1 MTGDESKGLFP
12 TMIAH
17 ERPVIAIVGR
27 PNVGKSTLFNRLTG
41 SRLAIT
47 DDLSGVTR
55 DRIFATVEWSG
66 KRFTLVDTG
75 GYLRN
80 SEDVIERAVRDQ
92 VEIAVS
98 EADVIIQV
106 CDVQIGVTDLDR
118 EVSERLRK
126 LPHPKLLIANKSD
139 SLESEAR
146 IDDLYSLGLGDPFPV
161 SAATG
166 RRSGDLLDAILA
178 LFPELDLVGEDS
190 EDVVR
195 ITLAGRPN
203 VGKSSIGNRLLKST
217 RLIVSDVPGTTRDS
231 VELDLD

>member
-1 MTGDESKGLFP
+1 MTGNEGGGFFP
-12 TMIAH
+12 TIIAH

-55 DRIFATVEWSG
+55 DRIFAPVEWSG

-75 GYLRN
+75 GYLKD

-118 EVSERLRK
+118 EVAERLRK
-126 LPHPKLLIANKSD
+126 LPHPKLLVANKSD
-139 SLESEAR
+139 SLASEAR
-146 IDDLYSLGLGDPFPV
+146 MDDLYSLGLGDPFPV

-166 RRSGDLLDAILA
+166 RRTGDLLDAILA
-178 LFPELDLVGEDS
+178 LFPELDLVGEDK

-195 ITLAGRPN
+195 CY
-203 VGKSSIGNRLLKST
+203 
-217 RLIVSDVPGTTRDS
+217 SDM
-231 VELDLD
+231 L